1 MSESEVRAIGPGRP
15 RDPLLDLRITEAAAR
30 VFRERG
36 WLESTMEQI
45 AARAGVSKATLYRRY
60 PSKASVAFATWVGD
74 RTDRFPEIDTGSVWG
89 DLTAYILGTFEM
101 SQRGGWLEILRGLI
115 VEIPSDPSVAQAI
128 AGVWKWRRGVVADFL
143 DRAATRGEIRSNCES
158 GPRERAHRRA
168 NPASVVGDGGRRR
181 RGVRRSARRR
191 RDERDRPRS
200 LGHRSRVKLL
210 TFFGASSA

>member
-1 MSESEVRAIGPGRP
+1 MSEREVRAIGPGRP

-45 AARAGVSKATLYRRY
+45 AERAGVSKATLYRRY

-74 RTDRFPEIDTGSVWG
+74 RTDRFPETDTGSVWG

-128 AGVWKWRRGVVADFL
+128 AGAWKWRRGVVADIL
-143 DRAATRGEIRSNCES
+143 DRAATRGEIRSI
-158 GPRERAHRRA
+158 A
-168 NPASVVGDGGRRR
+168 NPDQVNELIDGPILLRLLVTGDAVDVEFVDRLVDDVMSVIGPGR
-181 RGVRRSARRR
+181 
-191 RDERDRPRS
+191 
-200 LGHRSRVKLL
+200 
-210 TFFGASSA
+210 

>member
-1 MSESEVRAIGPGRP
+1 MSEREVRAIGPGRP

-45 AARAGVSKATLYRRY
+45 AERAGVSKATLYRRY

-74 RTDRFPEIDTGSVWG
+74 RTDRFPETDTGSVWG

-128 AGVWKWRRGVVADFL
+128 AGAWKWRRGVVADIL
-143 DRAATRGEIRSNCES
+143 DRAATRGDVRSI
-158 GPRERAHRRA
+158 A
-168 NPASVVGDGGRRR
+168 NPDHVNELIDGPILLRLLVTGDAVDVEFVDRLVDDVMSVIGPGR
-181 RGVRRSARRR
+181 
-191 RDERDRPRS
+191 
-200 LGHRSRVKLL
+200 
-210 TFFGASSA
+210 

>member
-1 MSESEVRAIGPGRP
+1 MSEGEVRAIGPGRP

-45 AARAGVSKATLYRRY
+45 AERAGVSKATLYRRY

-74 RTDRFPEIDTGSVWG
+74 RTDRFPETDTGSVWG
-89 DLTAYILGTFEM
+89 DLTAYILVTVEM

-128 AGVWKWRRGVVADFL
+128 AGVWKWRRGVVADIL
-143 DRAATRGEIRSNCES
+143 DRAATRGEIRSI
-158 GPRERAHRRA
+158 A
-168 NPASVVGDGGRRR
+168 NPDHVNELIDGPILLRLLVTGDAVDVEFVDRLVDDVMSVIGPGR
-181 RGVRRSARRR
+181 
-191 RDERDRPRS
+191 
-200 LGHRSRVKLL
+200 
-210 TFFGASSA
+210 